1 MNKDFSR
8 KINELRESHK
18 MTQQDLAIKLNTT
31 ATAVS
36 YWESGRS
43 LPNFN
48 TLKKIASLFNVS
60 LDYLL
65 KNQVNDERKEKD
77 FTTRFE
83 VLFRKGEKLPEEKK
97 ELLFEVIN
105 STINSFVKN
114 SEDEKSKL

>member
-1 MNKDFSR
+1 MNKEFSQ
-8 KINELRESHK
+8 KIKELREANK
-18 MTQQDLAIKLNTT
+18 MTQQDLATKLATT

-65 KNQVNDERKEKD
+65 KNQVNEEKKEND
-77 FTTRFE
+77 LATRFE
-83 VLFRKGEKLPEEKK
+83 VLFRKSEKLPEEKQ
-97 ELLFEVIN
+97 ELLYAVIN
-105 STINSFVKN
+105 STINTFVKKD
-114 SEDEKSKL
+114 EDEKN

>member
-1 MNKDFSR
+1 MNKDFSK
-8 KINELRESHK
+8 KIKELREAHK
-18 MTQQDLAIKLNTT
+18 MTQQDLATRLDTT

-65 KNQVNDERKEKD
+65 KIQVNDEGKEKD

-83 VLFRKGEKLPEEKK
+83 VLFRKSEKLPEEKQA
-97 ELLFEVIN
+97 LLYDVIN
-105 STINSFVKN
+105 STIDTFVKN
-114 SEDEKSKL
+114 AEDEKK